1 MTLLM
6 PGSFKEKLSLVTS
19 FFGLPMKSSKPSFF
33 ILLAFM
39 LALCSVPATAQ
50 RLYKGQK
57 AFGISAGFV
66 DNYYFQKQDNAG
78 YFGRFEYSSVTRHR
92 NLWVFGVQGSVKYYQ
107 YLRSLAAV
115 SQFVGDIGYQVP
127 VLHNY
132 RYSYALSFQLG
143 ANGGYEAVNASDRE
157 FPNGAIVDAR
167 DRFIYGAYVGGNF
180 KVYLSNRTALFVDFK
195 ERFLK
200 GSDIADF
207 HSNLGLGVQIM
218 LAN

>member
-1 MTLLM
+1 
-6 PGSFKEKLSLVTS
+6 
-19 FFGLPMKSSKPSFF
+19 MKSSTSHLF
-33 ILLAFM
+33 IPLVLM
-39 LALCSVPATAQ
+39 LALSLPATAQ

-66 DNYYFQKQDNAG
+66 DNYDLQKRDNSG
-78 YFGRFEYSSVTRHR
+78 YFGRFEYSAVTKSR
-92 NLWVFGVQGSVKYYQ
+92 NLWLFGVQGSVKYYE

-115 SQFVGDIGYQVP
+115 TQFVGDIGYQVP

-143 ANGGYEAVNASDRE
+143 VNGGYEAVSADDRE

-167 DRFIYGAYVGGNF
+167 DRFLYGGYVGGNF

-195 ERFLK
+195 ERFLN
-200 GSDIADF
+200 GSDIANF
-207 HSNLGLGVQIM
+207 HSNLGIGIQIM